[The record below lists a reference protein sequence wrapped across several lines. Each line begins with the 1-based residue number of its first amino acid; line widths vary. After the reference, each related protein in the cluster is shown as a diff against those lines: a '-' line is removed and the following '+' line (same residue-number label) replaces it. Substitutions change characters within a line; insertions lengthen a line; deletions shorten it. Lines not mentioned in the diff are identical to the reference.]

1 MMLTP
6 RYFFSGDFRQFYP
19 YFLSQPH
26 IKRTFHKN
34 EYLWEPGQPYEK
46 IHYIISGAA
55 IHYADHENGH
65 RKIISFHGA
74 GTVFPGYRR
83 NDYKIELSLTTSA
96 LSEMQALEFT
106 KTQFQAMLQANPALG
121 EQVVEWYSMY
131 INRFLFETVHQ
142 EYNPS
147 LVKIS
152 NLLYLLTD
160 CQPSSSGPA
169 IAITQDEL
177 AGLLGLSLAQL
188 TRGLTAL
195 REQGVI
201 STGRGKIHVVD
212 PPALARLCTSEI
224 F

>member
-1 MMLTP
+1 
-6 RYFFSGDFRQFYP
+6 
-19 YFLSQPH
+19 
-26 IKRTFHKN
+26 
-34 EYLWEPGQPYEK
+34 
-46 IHYIISGAA
+46 
-55 IHYADHENGH
+55 
-65 RKIISFHGA
+65 
-74 GTVFPGYRR
+74 
-83 NDYKIELSLTTSA
+83 
-96 LSEMQALEFT
+96 
-106 KTQFQAMLQANPALG
+106 
-121 EQVVEWYSMY
+121 MY

-169 IAITQDEL
+169 IAITQDEI

-195 REQGVI
+195 REQCVI
-201 STGRGKIHVVD
+201 STGRGKIHVVY